1 MWFQAQLADLHRA
14 PDSEEFLIGKALAAL
29 IPRLGIAYV
38 IFGIFLGCTALFAK
52 PAVAS
57 AVFESAHLLV
67 QLLFTTL
74 LASWSIWVGIAIS
87 ARSSD
92 VRVVQQLGMLASLP
106 PRALVALMSL
116 NVIRPTFALAVGL
129 AAGLLLL
136 DAVGWLIVSVMFDR
150 ERLVTGNRA

>member
-1 MWFQAQLADLHRA
+1 MADLHRA

-87 ARSSD
+87 ARSLD
-92 VRVVQQLGMLASLP
+92 VRAAQQLGMFASLP
-106 PRALVALMSL
+106 PLVIVALMSL
-116 NVIRPTFALAVGL
+116 NVISPSLPLALGLGAALLALDGLGWRAV
-129 AAGLLLL
+129 AA
-136 DAVGWLIVSVMFDR
+136 MFDR